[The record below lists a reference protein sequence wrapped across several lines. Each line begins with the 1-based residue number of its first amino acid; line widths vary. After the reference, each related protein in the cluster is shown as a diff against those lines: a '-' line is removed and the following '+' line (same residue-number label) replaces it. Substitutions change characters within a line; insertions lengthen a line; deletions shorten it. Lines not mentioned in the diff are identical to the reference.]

1 MGKGDSAVSLLD
13 IAAPMQ
19 LDVNQIGSAQ
29 SNELLGRYT
38 SLHAIHTSA
47 GTITPSSVT
56 DVSLPRPHLS
66 FDQTGA
72 STNQTKST
80 DALNSVPVAFS
91 DTVVSAPSQRSCG
104 VHVPLSAFAWHVHDE
119 QRLLMCAQAPAA
131 TAGGAVSGT
140 SFLLRFLYEYLKIS
154 HLNRRVIVA

>member
-80 DALNSVPVAFS
+80 DALNSVP
-91 DTVVSAPSQRSCG
+91 QRSCG